1 MQPIKLKT
9 NHQFNPLGIDSP
21 QPSFSWQL
29 GEDAGRFQQSAFELR
44 VQTESGVV
52 WDSGVVA
59 QSQSH
64 AIHYAGR
71 GVRKPNPLLHGQCAF
86 ATRTRTGRIGVSL
99 RPLKPDCF
107 SVTSGRGN
115 GLAKHLARR
124 AKRCPRPPFV
134 RGLRPKPSAVKRARL
149 YATAG
154 GLYEVF
160 INGERV
166 GEDVLAPGWSNY
178 DKRRQVIAYDVTS
191 LLESG
196 ENAIGAIAR

>member
-64 AIHYAGR
+64 AIYYAGAAFESQTLYSWT
-71 GVRKPNPLLHGQCAF
+71 VR
-86 ATRTRTGRIGVSL
+86 
-99 RPLKPDCF
+99 
-107 SVTSGRGN
+107 
-115 GLAKHLARR
+115 
-124 AKRCPRPPFV
+124 V
-134 RGLRPKPSAVKRARL
+134 RDS
-149 YATAG
+149 
-154 GLYEVF
+154 
-160 INGERV
+160 
-166 GEDVLAPGWSNY
+166 D
-178 DKRRQVIAYDVTS
+178 
-191 LLESG
+191 
-196 ENAIGAIAR
+196 ENVP